1 MARRLRKQL
10 QVYHRDAKACGS
22 DDARMLREQAEK
34 AAAEDRERRRRFEEN
49 KKNEAKAADDR
60 KVAIAEA
67 QARSSAMQAKCLQ
80 LRLQEGRVKFEHMVQ
95 QTHQRWLQL
104 EYPVVVAK
112 QCLAYKAAASKDQL
126 KGWAAHMQE
135 LLKNQH
141 FTRHVHVPRLW
152 KPEVRWTSEWGETLR
167 YDGKRREKVR
177 CGLEFR
183 GLLDSLFAP
192 TRFGIPGPRDAC
204 AVLMGLWERILPKAR
219 DVFTGAYSAPRLFA
233 HSEYTMEGA
242 FLYGV
247 IVLSKLL
254 GHEKWPVGLY
264 SPWPPPLPEE
274 LQPEVPSS
282 LVLDA

>member
-1 MARRLRKQL
+1 MDRPHAGAFEEPTLH
-10 QVYHRDAKACGS
+10 QVRSRASPLETRSSLDVRMGRDA
-22 DDARMLREQAEK
+22 E
-34 AAAEDRERRRRFEEN
+34 
-49 KKNEAKAADDR
+49 
-60 KVAIAEA
+60 
-67 QARSSAMQAKCLQ
+67 
-80 LRLQEGRVKFEHMVQ
+80 
-95 QTHQRWLQL
+95 
-104 EYPVVVAK
+104 
-112 QCLAYKAAASKDQL
+112 
-126 KGWAAHMQE
+126 
-135 LLKNQH
+135 
-141 FTRHVHVPRLW
+141 
-152 KPEVRWTSEWGETLR
+152 

-282 LVLDA
+282 LVDA